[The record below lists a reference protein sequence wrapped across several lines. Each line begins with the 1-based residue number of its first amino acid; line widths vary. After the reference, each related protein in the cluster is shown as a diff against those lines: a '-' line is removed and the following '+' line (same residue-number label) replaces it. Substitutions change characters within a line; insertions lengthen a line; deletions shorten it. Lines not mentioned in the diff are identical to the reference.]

1 MQASS
6 RTRSSAQGLRIFCL
20 ALCRGIP
27 YAMERSLFRTPPK
40 GHPIAVIFAENLID
54 ILYSSRAN
62 ALLRVTAPVT
72 SVAAQ
77 SNLAF
82 NPQGGERLKLS
93 WNRQGSA

>member
-40 GHPIAVIFAENLID
+40 GHPIAVIFAQNLID

-62 ALLRVTAPVT
+62 ALHV
-72 SVAAQ
+72 
-77 SNLAF
+77 
-82 NPQGGERLKLS
+82 
-93 WNRQGSA
+93 